1 MMDLE
6 FAVIDK
12 KAKSGII
19 LNLSNEG
26 LREVSAKSTAKG
38 MWEKLKTLYIKR
50 IVENRLYLKQKLYT
64 FRMVE
69 GKFVNGK
76 LYWATTTAGLNAYES
91 GYIISFDLSNEKWG
105 KVEKA
110 SYTEGGR
117 IPPVGVLGSDL
128 IAFSD
133 YPGTHADIWV
143 MKEYGSWTTIY
154 TIKYPAYV
162 EDGLFTTI
170 YSPTVCIS
178 NKAELLIVA
187 RPTFMIYNPEDE
199 SIRS

>member
-1 MMDLE
+1 MNPFFGEILPTSTRPAYQPIDDFGYDE
-6 FAVIDK
+6 FQDDYK
-12 KAKSGII
+12 KSVDGC
-19 LNLSNEG
+19 LSEGLSN
-26 LREVSAKSTAKG
+26 VS
-38 MWEKLKTLYIKR
+38 
-50 IVENRLYLKQKLYT
+50 
-64 FRMVE
+64 

-117 IPPVGVLGSDL
+117 IPSVGVLGSDL

-143 MKEYGSWTTIY
+143 MKEYGSWTNIY

-178 NKAELLIVA
+178 NKGEILIVA
-187 RPTFMIYNPEDE
+187 RPTFMLYNPEDE
-199 SIRS
+199 SIRRLKHTSRLKAEGA